1 MTHFGGRQLT
11 SRAFCTL
18 HETPAKKNSP
28 LGTRQ
33 GTMITKKALK
43 LWSQRIAEAVADV
56 KNLSALTWENADTAH
71 SCGHVS

>member
-11 SRAFCTL
+11 SRAFRTL

-33 GTMITKKALK
+33 GTIVAKKMFK
-43 LWSQRIAEAVADV
+43 IWSQRIAEAVVDV
-56 KNLSALTWENADTAH
+56 KNLSTLSWKN
-71 SCGHVS
+71 C

>member
-18 HETPAKKNSP
+18 HETPAKNNSL

-33 GTMITKKALK
+33 RTIVAKKVLT
-43 LWSQRIAEAVADV
+43 LWSKGIAEAVVDV
-56 KNLSALTWENADTAH
+56 KNLSTLTRKN
-71 SCGHVS
+71 C